1 MNLRSSA
8 LIASTLLAGCVFTD
22 DANQTGGDFLQAHG
36 AAVRSADSGVFDLP
50 VTSVEAVPLE
60 GVPSMHGTGPILL
73 GSMGSDSTRLVVGF
87 DLQDTTR
94 RNAILLRGTDSLK
107 FLRLVAYEATQGLTV
122 RARFFHL
129 KTADDIKAL
138 PALFAGLDSADL
150 AKDGVDA
157 VEIPAKTDSEYVLPV
172 LAKAGETYLAMPQ
185 EVVERLASA
194 LKAKTGWFVAI
205 LDTRTG
211 GSDAKARFAG
221 VTLVDR
227 DTATTSALDTAATLS
242 LGVYEDYSGWRS
254 IGLRPKGASSRVV
267 GLWPSGGSRLR
278 FGFDPEPLRREMRS
292 AFGVSP
298 DTVGGFDH
306 TFNIIQ
312 ARAKAQFASVKAE
325 GADPHGFAI
334 ASTVVLWDT
343 TTQLGA
349 PGKSTRDGYELII
362 NLDKELKTACGLTT
376 EPNVN
381 FTWMPGGFWVEVEV
395 EDQRISLPTQYSLS
409 TGSYSAQTVTKF
421 FLPLNER
428 AEFRIATFVRVRIW
442 ADRTYLHEKHWAIA
456 RLPVSDAQYRDEDST
471 RREAMFWNGQ
481 LATEQEVRTPLTQL
495 LNRWQTVE
503 WEIAPRSSA
512 DPSDRFIA
520 VPQDTTKVFET
531 VRLKARTLAGGSN

>member
-50 VTSVEAVPLE
+50 VVSVEAVPLE

-94 RNAILLRGTDSLK
+94 RNAILLRGKDSLK
-107 FLRLVAYEATQGLTV
+107 YLRLLAYEATQGLTV

-129 KTADDIKAL
+129 NTAADINAL
-138 PALFAGLDSADL
+138 PALFAGLDSSDL
-150 AKDGVDA
+150 AKDA
-157 VEIPAKTDSEYVLPV
+157 VSIPAKADTEYVLPA
-172 LAKAGETYLAMPQ
+172 LATGESTYLGMPA
-185 EVVERLASA
+185 EVVERLASS
-194 LKAKTGWFVAI
+194 LKDKTGWFVAI
-205 LDTRTG
+205 LDTRTS

-227 DTATTSALDTAATLS
+227 DTASTSAVDTAATLS
-242 LGVYEDYSGWRS
+242 LGEYEDYAAWRS
-254 IGLRPKGASSRVV
+254 IGLRAKGASSRVV

-278 FGFDPEPLRREMRS
+278 FGFDPEYLRSQMRS
-292 AFGVSP
+292 AFGVRP
-298 DTVGGFDH
+298 DTFGGFDH
-306 TFNIIQ
+306 TFNILQ
-312 ARAKAQFASVKAE
+312 ARAKAQFASVKTE
-325 GADPHGFAI
+325 GTDPHGFVI
-334 ASTVVLWDT
+334 ASTVIIDSSSNKFTPPQSAKNKDYALDVKLDSRTLVECALT
-343 TTQLGA
+343 TT
-349 PGKSTRDGYELII
+349 PSI
-362 NLDKELKTACGLTT
+362 NF
-376 EPNVN
+376 N
-381 FTWMPGGFWVEVEV
+381 WMPGGFWVEVKV
-395 EDQRISLPTQYSLS
+395 ENVSATLPTRYSLA

-428 AEFRIATFVRVRIW
+428 VEFRIATFVRLRIW
-442 ADRTYLHEKHWAIA
+442 ADRGTAYAKWWTIG

-471 RREAMFWNGQ
+471 RREAMFWDGQ
-481 LATEQEVRTPLTQL
+481 LTTEQEVRTPLTQL
-495 LNRWQTVE
+495 LNHWRTVE
-503 WEIAPRSSA
+503 WEMAPRSSK

-520 VPQDTTKVFET
+520 VPQDTTTVFET

>member
-1 MNLRSSA
+1 M
-8 LIASTLLAGCVFTD
+8 IASTLLAGCVFTD

-87 DLQDTTR
+87 DLHDTTR
-94 RNAILLRGTDSLK
+94 RNAVLLRRNDSLK
-107 FLRLVAYEATQGLTV
+107 FLRLYAYEATQGLTV

-138 PALFAGLDSADL
+138 PALFAGLDSVDL

-157 VEIPAKTDSEYVLPV
+157 VKIPAKIDSEYVLPA
-172 LAKAGETYLAMPQ
+172 LAKAESAYLGLPQ
-185 EVVERLASA
+185 GVVEQLTSA
-194 LKAKTGWFVAI
+194 LKDKTGWFVAI

-227 DTATTSALDTAATLS
+227 DTATTSALDTASTLS
-242 LGVYEDYSGWRS
+242 LGVYEDYTGWRS
-254 IGLRPKGASSRVV
+254 IGLRPKGTSSRVV

-278 FGFDPEPLRREMRS
+278 FRFDAEQLRSQMRS
-292 AFGVSP
+292 AFGAIP

-306 TFNIIQ
+306 TFNILQ

-325 GADPHGFAI
+325 GTDPHGFAI
-334 ASTVVLWDT
+334 ASTVVLGDT
-343 TTQLGA
+343 TTKLGA
-349 PGKSTRDGYELII
+349 PQKTTGKDYALII
-362 NLDKELKTACGLTT
+362 DMDKELQTACGLTT
-376 EPNVN
+376 EPSVN
-381 FTWMPGGFWVEVEV
+381 FTWMPGGFWVEAKVEN
-395 EDQRISLPTQYSLS
+395 ETTTLPTQYSLS
-409 TGSYSAQTVTKF
+409 TGSYSEQTVTKF
-421 FLPLNER
+421 FLPVNAR
-428 AEFRIATFVRVRIW
+428 AEFRIARFVRVKIW
-442 ADRTYLHEKHWAIA
+442 ADRQYMHETHWTIA
-456 RLPVSDAQYRDEDST
+456 RIPASDAQNRDVDST
-471 RREAMFWNGQ
+471 RREALFWNGQ
-481 LATEQEVRTPLTQL
+481 LTTEQEVRTPLTQL

-503 WEIAPRSSA
+503 WEIAPRSSK

>member
-22 DANQTGGDFLQAHG
+22 DANQTGGDFLQEHG

-50 VTSVEAVPLE
+50 VVSVEAVPLE

-94 RNAILLRGTDSLK
+94 RNAILLRGKDSLK
-107 FLRLVAYEATQGLTV
+107 YLRLLAYEATQGLTV

-129 KTADDIKAL
+129 KTAADIKAL
-138 PALFAGLDSADL
+138 PALFAGLDSSDL
-150 AKDGVDA
+150 AKDGAGA
-157 VEIPAKTDSEYVLPV
+157 VLIPAKTDSEYVLPA
-172 LAKAGETYLAMPQ
+172 LATGESTYLGMPGA
-185 EVVERLASA
+185 VVERLASA
-194 LKAKTGWFVAI
+194 LKDKTGWFVAI
-205 LDTRTG
+205 LDTRTS

-227 DTATTSALDTAATLS
+227 DTASTSAVDTAATLS
-242 LGVYEDYSGWRS
+242 LGVYEDHSGWRS

-278 FGFDPEPLRREMRS
+278 FGFDPEYLRSQMRS
-292 AFGVSP
+292 AFGVRP
-298 DTVGGFDH
+298 DTAGGFDH
-306 TFNIIQ
+306 TFNILQ
-312 ARAKAQFASVKAE
+312 ARAKAQFASVKTE
-325 GADPHGFAI
+325 GTDPHGFVV
-334 ASTVVLWDT
+334 ASTVVVDSEVYDKASPVRPGEDRFELGVGISPRTIIESGLDT
-343 TTQLGA
+343 V
-349 PGKSTRDGYELII
+349 PS
-362 NLDKELKTACGLTT
+362 
-376 EPNVN
+376 V
-381 FTWMPGGFWVEVEV
+381 FFSWVPGGLHVEVELDKV
-395 EDQRISLPTQYSLS
+395 ASSLPTQHSLA

-421 FLPLNER
+421 FLPRNR
-428 AEFRIATFVRVRIW
+428 QVEFRVTPFVRVRVW
-442 ADRTYLHEKHWAIA
+442 ADAEKVYVKRWTIA

-481 LATEQEVRTPLTQL
+481 LTTEQEVRTPLTQL
-495 LNRWQTVE
+495 LNRAEIVE
-503 WEIAPRSSA
+503 WEIAPRTSA

-520 VPQDTTKVFET
+520 VPEDTTTVFET

>member
-22 DANQTGGDFLQAHG
+22 DANQTGGDFLQEHG

-50 VTSVEAVPLE
+50 VVSVEAVPLE

-94 RNAILLRGTDSLK
+94 RNAILLRGKDSLK
-107 FLRLVAYEATQGLTV
+107 YLRLLAYEATQGLTV

-129 KTADDIKAL
+129 GTARDINAL
-138 PALFAGLDSADL
+138 PALFAGLDSTDL
-150 AKDGVDA
+150 AKDGADA
-157 VEIPAKTDSEYVLPV
+157 VLIPAKADSEYVLPA
-172 LAKAGETYLAMPQ
+172 LATGESTYLGMPGA
-185 EVVERLASA
+185 VVERLASA
-194 LKAKTGWFVAI
+194 LKDKTGWFVAI
-205 LDTRTG
+205 LDTRTS

-227 DTATTSALDTAATLS
+227 DTASTSAVDTAATLS

-278 FGFDPEPLRREMRS
+278 IGFDPEYLRSQMRTT
-292 AFGVSP
+292 FGVNP

-306 TFNIIQ
+306 TFNILQ

-325 GADPHGFAI
+325 GTDPHGFVI
-334 ASTVVLWDT
+334 ASTVIIDSGLDK
-343 TTQLGA
+343 QNA
-349 PGKSTRDGYELII
+349 PKQPNEKNYELPVNISPKTII
-362 NLDKELKTACGLTT
+362 ECGLDTV
-376 EPNVN
+376 PSI
-381 FTWMPGGFWVEVEV
+381 FFSWAPGGFLVEVKLDKV
-395 EDQRISLPTQYSLS
+395 TSSLPTQYSLA
-409 TGSYSAQTVTKF
+409 TGSYSTQTVTKF
-421 FLPLNER
+421 FLPLNAR
-428 AEFRIATFVRVRIW
+428 LEFRVAAFVRVRIW
-442 ADRTYLHEKHWAIA
+442 ADRNWAYAKWWTIG

-481 LATEQEVRTPLTQL
+481 LTTEQEVRTPLTQL
-495 LNRWQTVE
+495 LNHWRTVE
-503 WEIAPRSSA
+503 WEIAPRTSA

-520 VPQDTTKVFET
+520 VPEDTTTVFET

>member
-1 MNLRSSA
+1 M
-8 LIASTLLAGCVFTD
+8 IASTLLAGCVFTD

-94 RNAILLRGTDSLK
+94 RNAILLRGKDSLK
-107 FLRLVAYEATQGLTV
+107 FLRLYAYEATQGLSV

-129 KTADDIKAL
+129 KTAGDIKAL

-150 AKDGVDA
+150 AKDGIHA
-157 VEIPAKTDSEYVLPV
+157 VKIPAKIDSEYVLPA
-172 LAKAGETYLAMPQ
+172 LAKSESAYLGLPQ
-185 EVVERLASA
+185 GVVDQLASA
-194 LKAKTGWFVAI
+194 QKDKTGWFVAI
-205 LDTRTG
+205 LDTRTS

-227 DTATTSALDTAATLS
+227 DTATTSASDTAATLS
-242 LGVYEDYSGWRS
+242 LGLYEDYSGWRS

-278 FGFDPEPLRREMRS
+278 FGFDAEQLRSQMRS
-292 AFGVSP
+292 AFGVRP
-298 DTVGGFDH
+298 DTAGGFDH

-312 ARAKAQFASVKAE
+312 ARAKAQFTSVKAE
-325 GADPHGFAI
+325 GTDPHGFVI
-334 ASTVVLWDT
+334 ASTVIIDSDVDDIASPRLPTEKNFELPVNISPKTIIECGLDT
-343 TTQLGA
+343 VPSIFLSWA
-349 PGKSTRDGYELII
+349 PGG
-362 NLDKELKTACGLTT
+362 N
-376 EPNVN
+376 
-381 FTWMPGGFWVEVEV
+381 WVEVKLDKV
-395 EDQRISLPTQYSLS
+395 TSSLPTQYSLAS
-409 TGSYSAQTVTKF
+409 GSYSAQTVTKF
-421 FLPLNER
+421 FLPLNAR
-428 AEFRIATFVRVRIW
+428 FEFRVAAYVRVRIW
-442 ADRTYLHEKHWAIA
+442 ADRDRAYAKHWTIA
-456 RLPVSDAQYRDEDST
+456 RLPVSDAQFRDEDST
-471 RREAMFWNGQ
+471 RREALFWNGQ
-481 LATEQEVRTPLTQL
+481 LSTEQEVRTPLTQL
-495 LNRWQTVE
+495 LNQGKIVE

-512 DPSDRFIA
+512 DPSTRFIA

>member
-22 DANQTGGDFLQAHG
+22 DANQTGGDFLQEHG

-50 VTSVEAVPLE
+50 VVSVEAVPLE

-94 RNAILLRGTDSLK
+94 RDAILLRGKDSLK
-107 FLRLVAYEATQGLTV
+107 YLRLVAYEATQGLTV

-129 KTADDIKAL
+129 KTAADINAL
-138 PALFAGLDSADL
+138 PALFAGLDSSDL
-150 AKDGVDA
+150 AKLGSYSVR
-157 VEIPAKTDSEYVLPV
+157 IPASSDTEFNLPA
-172 LAKAGETYLAMPQ
+172 LAAGESTYLGLPGP
-185 EVVERLASA
+185 VVERLASA
-194 LKAKTGWFVAI
+194 LKDKTGWFVAI
-205 LDTRTG
+205 LDTRTN

-227 DTATTSALDTAATLS
+227 DTASTSVVDTAATLS
-242 LGVYEDYSGWRS
+242 LGVYEDYTGWRS

-278 FGFDPEPLRREMRS
+278 FGFDPEYLRSQMRS
-292 AFGVSP
+292 AFGVRP
-298 DTVGGFDH
+298 DTAGGFDH
-306 TFNIIQ
+306 TFNILQ

-325 GADPHGFAI
+325 GTDPHGFVI
-334 ASTVVLWDT
+334 ASTV
-343 TTQLGA
+343 
-349 PGKSTRDGYELII
+349 LIDSGI
-362 NLDKELKTACGLTT
+362 VSHASDDSGMGGDKAYTIALDKQTLTECGLTT
-376 EPNVN
+376 EPSVN
-381 FTWMPGGFWVEVEV
+381 LTWMPGGHWVEVKIENV
-395 EDQRISLPTQYSLS
+395 SSSLPTRYSLAR
-409 TGSYSAQTVTKF
+409 GSYSEQTHSKF
-421 FLPLNER
+421 FLPVNQP
-428 AEFRIATFVRVRIW
+428 AEFRIATFVRVRVW
-442 ADRTYLHEKHWAIA
+442 TDGRKGFVKWWTIA

-481 LATEQEVRTPLTQL
+481 LTTEQEVRTPLTQL
-495 LNRWQTVE
+495 LNHWRTVE
-503 WEIAPRSSA
+503 WEIAPRTSA

-520 VPQDTTKVFET
+520 VPEDTTTVFET